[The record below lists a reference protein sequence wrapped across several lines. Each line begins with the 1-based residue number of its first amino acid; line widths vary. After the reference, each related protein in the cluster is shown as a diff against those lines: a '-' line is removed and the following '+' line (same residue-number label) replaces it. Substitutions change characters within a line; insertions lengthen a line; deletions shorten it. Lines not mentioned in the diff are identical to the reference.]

1 VSSLSLVATNQDDA
15 ADTLGIDSRTFQR
28 WLKRGC
34 PGKPRAYIIRDCI
47 AWARENAWSEDAVL
61 IEGATGEET
70 DIKTQYLKERIEK
83 IRRENAL
90 ADFKIET
97 NAGNLVDANQVRSIL
112 NEHSAM
118 IRGALEKLER
128 TYGRDAL
135 DMVLEV
141 IEELEQVG
149 LDRAME

>member
-1 VSSLSLVATNQDDA
+1 MATSQEEA
-15 ADTLGIDSRTFQR
+15 AQTLGVDVRTFAR

-34 PGKPRAYIIRDCI
+34 PGKPRVYLIRDCI

-97 NAGNLVDANQVRSIL
+97 NAGNLVDANQVKSIL

-135 DMVLEV
+135 DIVLEV

-149 LDRAME
+149 LDRAIE